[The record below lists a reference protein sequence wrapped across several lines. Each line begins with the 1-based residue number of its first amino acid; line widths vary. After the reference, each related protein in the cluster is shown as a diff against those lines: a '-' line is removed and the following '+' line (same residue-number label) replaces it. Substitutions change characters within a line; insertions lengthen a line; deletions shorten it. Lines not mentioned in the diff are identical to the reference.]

1 MTAGALRA
9 FYRMTEPLGAEYV
22 DQEIDSHDVR
32 FHAEAFERI
41 ERFDRY
47 HTLAQNSARVE
58 IRNDAMDNDC
68 QIGASVSQLPE
79 SRRAATR

>member
-1 MTAGALRA
+1 
-9 FYRMTEPLGAEYV
+9 MTEPLGAECV

-47 HTLAQNSARVE
+47 RMLAQNSARVE
-58 IRNDAMDNDC
+58 IRNDAMET
-68 QIGASVSQLPE
+68 QTVRSGRPSRSSQSPGAPQPGN
-79 SRRAATR
+79 RAHDVCGC